1 MAHPKFQTVS
11 IWWFP
16 DGQTFHYT
24 VRGWYRGGSHLIERC
39 TTLDEAVTV
48 AFATDRKQL
57 TVGLV
62 PAKEELEAFANK
74 AAELL
79 GGMRR

>member
-16 DGQTFHYT
+16 DGYT

-39 TTLDEAVTV
+39 TTLDEAVAV

-62 PAKEELEAFANK
+62 PAKEELGAFANK

-79 GGMRR
+79 GGPQ